1 MLRSRA
7 QQCTESIG
15 SATIYLCVCLEFLK
29 YTDLWSSLISLIIIF
44 CQIIALHFLC
54 YYSSPQY
61 LFWWV
66 TFTAVSESFN
76 LPYMRSLITVIGP
89 PSCRGSYKIVVGL
102 SVCPSAH
109 PSFQRFSQEWII
121 TFFWIFAWWYAI
133 GIFQTGRTV
142 FSKKIHFCPNVGV
155 QNRVFW
161 ILSLF
166 IPGNNPK

>member
-29 YTDLWSSLISLIIIF
+29 YTDLWSSLTSLIIIF
-44 CQIIALHFLC
+44 CQLIALHFLC

-61 LFWWV
+61 LLWWV

-76 LPYMRSLITVIGP
+76 LPYMRSLIIVIGP

-102 SVCPSAH
+102 SVCPSVH

-121 TFFWIFAWWYAI
+121 TFFWIFAWWYVI
-133 GIFQTGRTV
+133 GIFKNWENCFFHENSFLPKCGG
-142 FSKKIHFCPNVGV
+142 SK
-155 QNRVFW
+155 
-161 ILSLF
+161 
-166 IPGNNPK
+166 